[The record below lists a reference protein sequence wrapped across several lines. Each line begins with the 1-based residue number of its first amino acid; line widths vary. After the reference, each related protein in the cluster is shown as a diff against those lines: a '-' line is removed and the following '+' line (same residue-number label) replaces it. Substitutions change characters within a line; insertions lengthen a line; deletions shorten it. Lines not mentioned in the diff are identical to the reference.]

1 MFQRIEQLRQNQSN
15 PVEIFKQVTSGYS
28 QNQMDNFFNQA
39 KNMGFNENLINQL
52 RQGVDT
58 NK

>member
-1 MFQRIEQLRQNQSN
+1 
-15 PVEIFKQVTSGYS
+15 
-28 QNQMDNFFNQA
+28 MDNFFNQA

-58 NK
+58 NKWLI

>member
-1 MFQRIEQLRQNQSN
+1 MFQKIEQLRQNQSN
-15 PVEIFKQVTSGYS
+15 PVEIFKQVTSGYN

-39 KNMGFNENLINQL
+39 KNMGFNEDLINQL